1 MINVIIEQ
9 RINPGMEAEFEA
21 LARQAEQ
28 STLANDDGCLRYEW
42 YRADETSTYI
52 LIERWRDLASVQAH
66 MKAEHLVPIMQKLR
80 LCVPEPSSV
89 MRITKLS

>member
-1 MINVIIEQ
+1 MIDVIIEQ

-42 YRADETSTYI
+42 YRADENV
-52 LIERWRDLASVQAH
+52 DL
-66 MKAEHLVPIMQKLR
+66 HLDRALAGPR
-80 LCVPEPSSV
+80 LCAGAHEG
-89 MRITKLS
+89 

>member
-1 MINVIIEQ
+1 LFPHTNCPRNRAPARSRRRSVKA
-9 RINPGMEAEFEA
+9 EA
-21 LARQAEQ
+21 

-42 YRADETSTYI
+42 YRAEETSTYI
-52 LIERWRDLASVQAH
+52 LTERWRDLASVQAH
-66 MKAEHLVPIMQKLR
+66 MKAKYLVPIMQKLR